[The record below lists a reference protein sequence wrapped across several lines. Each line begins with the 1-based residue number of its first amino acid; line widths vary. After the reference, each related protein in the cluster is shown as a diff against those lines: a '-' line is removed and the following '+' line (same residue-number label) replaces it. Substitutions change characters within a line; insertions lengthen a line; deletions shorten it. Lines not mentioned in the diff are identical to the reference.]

1 MSKRKKGIAAAPAM
15 RKKRRRGGK
24 PAPDKPRPARGTLRQ
39 LAEEWARHL
48 ETLAYSPRTLRGHR
62 WAIEVFCQWAGERGI
77 TRPGQVDRPRLQAH
91 QRHLARLRRPGGL
104 PLGVSSQK
112 QRLASVKRFFAWLVR
127 EGRIPANPASDLEMP
142 RVPPRRLPRGLSRE
156 ELAALLSV
164 PDTGDPMGVRDRAIL
179 ETLYASG
186 ARRRELCLL
195 DLPDLDPAG
204 GTLHVRHGKGQ
215 KERLVPI
222 GQNALR
228 WLDRYL
234 LECRPLLTGD
244 PAEQALFLSG
254 YGERITPGHLG
265 NWVKKALLQA
275 GIDRPG
281 SCHLLR
287 HAAATHMLEGG
298 ADSRLVQQFLGH
310 AKADTTALY
319 TQVAIESLKAAY
331 HASHPSASGEG
342 AGEGKA
348 GQ

>member
-15 RKKRRRGGK
+15 RKKKRKGGK
-24 PAPDKPRPARGTLRQ
+24 PSPEKPRPGRGTLRQ
-39 LAEEWARHL
+39 LAEEWAESL
-48 ETLAYSPRTLRGHR
+48 GTLNYSPRTLRGHR
-62 WAIEVFCQWAGERGI
+62 WALEAFCKWAGERGI
-77 TRPGQVDRPRLQAH
+77 TRPRQVDRPRLQAH

-104 PLGVSSQK
+104 PLGPASQK
-112 QRLASVKRFFAWLVR
+112 QRLGSLKRFFAWLVR
-127 EGRIPANPASDLEMP
+127 EGRLPANPAADLEMP
-142 RVPPRRLPRGLSRE
+142 RVPPRKLPRGLSRE
-156 ELAALLSV
+156 ELAALLAV
-164 PDTGDPMGVRDRAIL
+164 PDTRDPMGIRDRAIL

-204 GTLHVRHGKGQ
+204 GTLHIRHGKGQ
-215 KERLVPI
+215 KERLVPV
-222 GQNALR
+222 GRNALE

-234 LECRPLLTGD
+234 LECRPLLSDD

-319 TQVAIESLKAAY
+319 TRVAIESLKAAY
-331 HASHPSASGEG
+331 HASHPSAAPGEP
-342 AGEGKA
+342 AGGGE
-348 GQ
+348 Q